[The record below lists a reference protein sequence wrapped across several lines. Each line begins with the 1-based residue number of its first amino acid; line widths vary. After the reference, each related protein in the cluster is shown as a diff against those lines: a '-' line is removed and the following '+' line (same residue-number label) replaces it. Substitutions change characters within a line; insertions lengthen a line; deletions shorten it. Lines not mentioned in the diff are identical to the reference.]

1 MSAARVEC
9 PVPDCKTG
17 RSRDHWM
24 CKRHWPKGARIFRAE
39 VKKGESLNV
48 ALRLAVDAVT
58 R

>member
-1 MSAARVEC
+1 
-9 PVPDCKTG
+9 
-17 RSRDHWM
+17 M